1 VSIVYRDA
9 VLADGPALAAT
20 GRRVFAET
28 FGAAFDPADM
38 ALHLDRKFGPEGLP
52 AELGDPAIRIR
63 LAEAEGGI
71 LAYVKLAPMT
81 LPVDHP
87 AGTLE
92 IKQFYVLAP
101 WQGAGVAAALMHWVI
116 DTARAGG
123 APALFLSVWE
133 HGDRAIAFYR
143 RHGFVTVGEAPF
155 LLGTRTWIDPV
166 MRLDLR

>member
-9 VLADGPALAAT
+9 VPADGPALAAT

-38 ALHLDRKFGPEGLP
+38 ALHLDRKFGPGGLP

-63 LAEAEGGI
+63 LAEADGGI
-71 LAYVKLAPMT
+71 VAYVKLAPMS

-87 AGTLE
+87 EGTLE
-92 IKQFYVLAP
+92 IKQLYVLAP
-101 WQGAGVAAALMHWVI
+101 WQGAGVAAALMLWAI
-116 DTARAGG
+116 ETARAEG

-133 HGDRAIAFYR
+133 HGGRAIAFYR
-143 RHGFVTVGEAPF
+143 RHGFVTAGEAPF
-155 LLGTRTWIDPV
+155 LLGTRTCIDPV